1 MERRGSGWSRT
12 SVRRAVTLVGLTV
25 GAAFLLVACGG
36 EVHPYTTTSPST
48 ENARDIQGL
57 YKILFWL
64 GLIVFIGVQA
74 ALVYTVLRYRRR
86 ASDERPQQVHGN
98 RTLEIVWT
106 IIPAAVLLAIFV
118 PTVSTLFAFENAAEE
133 GEVVVDVYGKQWWWE
148 IQYPELGV
156 VTGNEVH
163 VPVNTA
169 IQFRLMS
176 NNVIHSFW
184 VPRLTGKMDVM
195 PGHQNKLGFTTP
207 AEPGEYFGECAEFCG
222 TQHAFMRFKVIVDT
236 QADFDR
242 WVQSWKQGP
251 SMDSATIAQTGDV
264 TKYPAA
270 FANCITCHRIEGTEA
285 NLAQQGIGA
294 AQTNGPNLSLF
305 GCRTTIGAGMLHND
319 LENLKVWIHNAQSVK
334 PKSWMPRYGRDDQN
348 PDYPLT
354 PEQTDQ
360 IARYL
365 LSLRPAEGCPTVE
378 APLVAAE

>member
-1 MERRGSGWSRT
+1 MGARQKLNAAYFNGCLIVSG
-12 SVRRAVTLVGLTV
+12 LVGL
-25 GAAFLLVACGG
+25 VAQCW
-36 EVHPYTTTSPST
+36 T
-48 ENARDIQGL
+48 
-57 YKILFWL
+57 LFWL
-64 GLIVFIGVQA
+64 ALIVFVGVQA
-74 ALVYTVLRYRRR
+74 ALVYTALRFRRR
-86 ASDERPQQVHGN
+86 ATDERPQQVHGN

-118 PTVSTLFAFENAAEE
+118 PTVSTLFAFEDAAEE
-133 GEVVVDVYGKQWWWE
+133 GEIVVDVYGKQWWWE
-148 IQYPELGV
+148 IHYPDLGV

-163 VPVNTA
+163 LPANTH
-169 IQFRLMS
+169 IQFRMMS

-184 VPRLTGKMDVM
+184 VPRLSGKMDVI

-207 AEPGEYFGECAEFCG
+207 TEPGEYFGECAEFCG

-242 WVQSWKQGP
+242 WVQAWKQGP
-251 SMDSATIAQTGDV
+251 TMESAEIAQTGDV

-270 FANCITCHRIEGTEA
+270 FANCIVCHRIEGTEA
-285 NLAQQGIGA
+285 QAAPQGIQAPQNG
-294 AQTNGPNLSLF
+294 GPNLSLF

-319 LENLKVWIHNAQSVK
+319 LENLKTWIHNSQSVK
-334 PKSWMPRYGRDDQN
+334 PKSWMPRYGQDAEN
-348 PDYPLT
+348 PNYPLT

-365 LSLRPAEGCPTVE
+365 LSLRPPEGCPTVE